1 MAKMI
6 FVNLAV
12 ADVVASNTFFEAV
25 GFEREPNFSNEQASM
40 MKLSDTIS
48 IMILSKPFFASFTG
62 KAIVDPRTD
71 VEVLIAL
78 SCDDR
83 EEVDA
88 LVAKAVAAGGKAD
101 PTPTQDNGFMYG
113 RSYEDPDGH
122 IFELMWMDVA
132 AATAAMASQHGTEP
146 PGDAVG

>member
-1 MAKMI
+1 MARMI

-12 ADVVASNTFFEAV
+12 ADVAASTAFFEAM
-25 GFEREPNFSNEQASM
+25 GFVREPGFSNEQASM

-48 IMILSKPFFASFTG
+48 IMILAKPFFSSFTG
-62 KAIVDPRTD
+62 KTIVDSRTD

-78 SCDDR
+78 SCDSR

-88 LVAKAVAAGGKAD
+88 TVAKAVAAGGTAD
-101 PTPTQDNGFMYG
+101 PTPTQDHGFMYG

-132 AATAAMASQHGTEP
+132 AATAAMSGGQGPA
-146 PGDAVG
+146 